1 GPSPMRDVIEGDQQ
15 LSLNFLKPEGCRI
28 VVSGAD
34 GHVRAL
40 MVDRPRASTPSR
52 NCPDIK
58 VAAGGLLELQ
68 VPFQCL
74 DAQKDSTVAFIVAL
88 NRSGAEVEHH
98 PRHQPIELQ
107 VPDERFPSKNW
118 TT

>member
-1 GPSPMRDVIEGDQQ
+1 
-15 LSLNFLKPEGCRI
+15 
-28 VVSGAD
+28 
-34 GHVRAL
+34 
-40 MVDRPRASTPSR
+40 MVDRPRARSTPARS
-52 NCPDIK
+52 CPDIK

-74 DAQKDSTVAFIVAL
+74 DVSTDSTVAFIVSL
-88 NRSGAEVEHH
+88 NRQGAEVEHY

-107 VPDERFPSKNW
+107 VPDERFPAKNW